1 MGAIK
6 IACIAISGIAIG
18 GIAIGGIA
26 IGGIGRSCGLICV
39 RAVGFR
45 LGLGDAHCPG
55 RNLNWSSDQ
64 LRPQAYLMYSLST
77 PLRLGWRS
85 LRSALASI

>member
-1 MGAIK
+1 MGGIK
-6 IACIAISGIAIG
+6 IACIAIACIAIAGIAIG
-18 GIAIGGIA
+18 GIS
-26 IGGIGRSCGLICV
+26 RSCGLIYV
-39 RAVGFR
+39 RAGGFR

>member
-1 MGAIK
+1 MGGIK
-6 IACIAISGIAIG
+6 IG

-26 IGGIGRSCGLICV
+26 IGGIGRSCASFCV
-39 RAVGFR
+39 RAGGFR

>member
-1 MGAIK
+1 MG
-6 IACIAISGIAIG
+6 GIEIGGMAIG
-18 GIAIGGIA
+18 GIAM
-26 IGGIGRSCGLICV
+26 GGIGRSCGLFCV
-39 RAVGFR
+39 RAGGFR

-64 LRPQAYLMYSLST
+64 FRPQAYLMYSLST

>member
-1 MGAIK
+1 MGGIK
-6 IACIAISGIAIG
+6 IACIAIACIAIAGIAIG
-18 GIAIGGIA
+18 GIS
-26 IGGIGRSCGLICV
+26 RSCGLIYV
-39 RAVGFR
+39 RAGGFR

-64 LRPQAYLMYSLST
+64 LRPQAYFMYSLST

>member
-1 MGAIK
+1 MGGIK
-6 IACIAISGIAIG
+6 IACIAIAGIAIG
-18 GIAIGGIA
+18 GIS
-26 IGGIGRSCGLICV
+26 RSCGLIYV
-39 RAVGFR
+39 RAGGFR

-64 LRPQAYLMYSLST
+64 LRPQAYFMYSLST